1 MKIAIIGKDSYIGS
15 HIRDCFIGHGD
26 TDEVIE
32 VDARDDKWRDFD
44 FADVDVVIHV
54 AAIVHNKTIN
64 DWDTY
69 HQVNTVLP
77 VEIARVAKDAG
88 VKQFVFLSTMGVY
101 GVEKKLVPNVID
113 SSSVPNPTSL
123 YGKSKYEAE
132 LALGE
137 LADESFTVTVVRPP
151 NVYGKGCKGGYIT
164 GFTSIVKRLPFIPCA
179 YENVKQSMIYID
191 NLCELIYQ
199 LAAAGKGGVFMP
211 QDDRAVSAVELMDM
225 LALGLGI
232 GRAKVRAFSPIIHL
246 LSFMSI
252 VNKAY
257 GGVEYSREM
266 SEVSGIDYRVVD
278 VREGIH
284 RTVS

>member
-1 MKIAIIGKDSYIGS
+1 MKVAIIGKDSYIGQ
-15 HIRDCFIGHGD
+15 HIGERFLTASDN
-26 TDEVIE
+26 EVVE
-32 VDARDDKWRDFD
+32 VDARDDAWRSFD
-44 FADVDVVIHV
+44 FSSVDVVIHV

-64 DWDTY
+64 DWETY

-101 GVEKKLVPNVID
+101 GVEKKLAPNVID

-123 YGKSKYEAE
+123 YGRSKYEAE
-132 LALGE
+132 LAIGE

-164 GFTSIVKRLPFIPCA
+164 GFTSIVRRLPFIPCA

-191 NLCELIYQ
+191 NLSELIYQ
-199 LAAAGKGGVFMP
+199 LTVAGRGGVFMP
-211 QDDRAVSAVELMDM
+211 QDDRAVSAVELMDY
-225 LALGLGI
+225 LADGLGI
-232 GRAKVRAFSPIIHL
+232 RRRKLHFVAPFIHL
-246 LSFMSI
+246 ISFMSI

-257 GGVEYSREM
+257 GGVEYSPEL

-278 VREGIH
+278 IREGIR

>member
-1 MKIAIIGKDSYIGS
+1 MKVAIIGKDSYIGQ
-15 HIRDCFIGHGD
+15 HIGERFLTASDN
-26 TDEVIE
+26 EVVE
-32 VDARDDKWRDFD
+32 VDARNDAWRSFD
-44 FADVDVVIHV
+44 FTGVDVVVHV

-64 DWDTY
+64 DWQTY

-88 VKQFVFLSTMGVY
+88 VEQFVFLSTMGVY
-101 GVEKKLVPNVID
+101 GVEKKLAPNVID
-113 SSSVPNPTSL
+113 SSSAPNPTSL

-132 LALGE
+132 QAIGE
-137 LADESFTVTVVRPP
+137 LVDESFTVTVVRPP

-164 GFTSIVKRLPFIPCA
+164 GFTSIVRRLPFIPCA

-191 NLCELIYQ
+191 NLSELIYQ
-199 LAAAGKGGVFMP
+199 LAVAGRGGVFMP
-211 QDDRAVSAVELMDM
+211 QDDRAVSAVELMDY
-225 LALGLGI
+225 LADGLGI
-232 GRAKVRAFSPIIHL
+232 RRRKLHFVAPFIHL
-246 LSFMSI
+246 ISFMSI

-257 GGVEYSREM
+257 GGVEYSPEL

-278 VREGIH
+278 IREGIR